1 MALAA
6 MQPTNE
12 LSAVRI
18 AIASGGLQQRLR
30 LKQVLELNGLR
41 VVLSEPLSRL
51 FMAKLEERHVD
62 ALIVDVDENDQQ
74 DSELL
79 DELLHDSHVPVL
91 INDISSFALGDAPVD
106 GKWYRRLLHKLAELT
121 GRPAPEQALVLD
133 GIGEAWLTGAS
144 VGRPRPAPSGD
155 LAKNVWVLGASL
167 GGPQA
172 LMRFLAALSPDV
184 PVAFIVAQHLGG
196 NLIAHLAKQLERVSP
211 FEVLTPSVGQV
222 LRHGQILVA
231 PVDERVL
238 INPIGA
244 VELVPIAAPGRYS
257 PSIDG
262 VMSDVAGRYAS
273 NAGAIIFSGLGDD
286 GVCGCRQI
294 TSCGG
299 EVWVQRS
306 ETCIVSSMPDH
317 VARTG
322 LVSFADSPEGLAERL
337 ARHYGVIEAT
347 GS

>member
-1 MALAA
+1 

-51 FMAKLEERHVD
+51 FIAKLEEREVD
-62 ALIVDVDENDQQ
+62 ALIVDVDEHDHQ

-79 DELLHDSHVPVL
+79 DELLIGSHVPVL
-91 INDISSFALGDAPVD
+91 INDISSLALVDAPVD

-121 GRPAPEQALVLD
+121 GRSAPEGPLLLD
-133 GIGEAWLTGAS
+133 GIGEAYQSG
-144 VGRPRPAPSGD
+144 GRAKRWRPAASGE
-155 LAKNVWVLGASL
+155 LARNVWVLGASL

-196 NLIAHLAKQLERVSP
+196 NLIALLARQLERVSP
-211 FEVLTPSVGQV
+211 FEVHTPSVGHV
-222 LRHGQILVA
+222 LRHGQMLVA

-244 VELVPIAAPGRYS
+244 VELLPVSTPGRYS
-257 PSIDG
+257 PSIDR
-262 VMSDVAGRYAS
+262 VLSDVAARYRAG
-273 NAGAIIFSGLGDD
+273 AGAIIFSGLGDD
-286 GVCGCRQI
+286 GACGCQDI
-294 TSCGG
+294 SELGG

-317 VARTG
+317 VTRTG
-322 LVSFADSPEGLAERL
+322 VVSFADSPEGLAERL